1 MKKIIVTIAALLMML
16 LPVLLL
22 AQDESAATQECK
34 KMIVIK
40 NGDST
45 KILNGLN
52 NLEDCASTTD
62 CKKILIAKNM
72 TDTSDLEDLKQLK
85 LEISDI
91 TNSEAADAADAPFFG
106 IYPAELDF
114 PKAQAL
120 NYPYS
125 YGVLITGVVP
135 NSPAYQYRLVEDD
148 VIMEIG
154 GKKAM
159 NLKEFDKL
167 KSAYRAGDAVVL
179 TIFRA
184 GEEKRI
190 DFVFGTREVKEI
202 SIPGKP
208 GEKIMKKKLSPGYGG
223 GTWIPMWVQ
232 VEMEDVNT
240 LITSLGF
247 DEKLSEDG
255 LLTQGLGGKGNVGK
269 GWFIGGQLGWYN
281 NAKKTDDTANPGYTN
296 YMSYDMAMGGVTLD
310 KRIPITKN
318 IITSMGVMLGG
329 ASHSV
334 ELMHTNGDYNW
345 PEAGNTTTDI
355 MDGNTY
361 AKMSRGYLL
370 VQPRAEVM
378 VRILSW
384 LGIRG
389 EVGYMYGYAPR
400 NGWTVQHMDTET
412 FELSGAPD
420 TPYQGLTVS
429 VGPWFGF

>member
-1 MKKIIVTIAALLMML
+1 MKKITVTIAALLVCVMPL
-16 LPVLLL
+16 L
-22 AQDESAATQECK
+22 
-34 KMIVIK
+34 
-40 NGDST
+40 
-45 KILNGLN
+45 
-52 NLEDCASTTD
+52 
-62 CKKILIAKNM
+62 LIAKNEGATTQERQKIIITKNM
-72 TDTSDLEDLKQLK
+72 TVSSDLKDLQELDKELQTINV
-85 LEISDI
+85 EI
-91 TNSEAADAADAPFFG
+91 NKGEKENEAADAPFFG
-106 IYPAELDF
+106 IYPADLDF
-114 PKAQAL
+114 PKAQEL
-120 NYPYS
+120 NYPNS

-135 NSPAYQYRLVEDD
+135 ESPAYQYRLVEDD

-154 GKKAM
+154 GKKAL

-167 KSAYRAGDAVVL
+167 KSAYRAGDAVTL

-190 DFVFGTREVKEI
+190 DFVFGTREQKEVT
-202 SIPGKP
+202 IPGETPKH
-208 GEKIMKKKLSPGYGG
+208 KKLSPGYGG

-232 VEMEDVNT
+232 TDMEDVNA
-240 LITSLGF
+240 LVQSIGF
-247 DEKLSEDG
+247 EKLPEDG

-269 GWFIGGQLGWYN
+269 GWFLGGQIGWYN
-281 NAKKTDDTANPGYTN
+281 TAKKTDDTATPNYTN
-296 YMSYDMAMGGVTLD
+296 YMNYDMTVGGVTLD

-318 IITSMGVMLGG
+318 IITSLGVMLGG

-345 PEAGNTTTDI
+345 PAAGSTTTDI

-400 NGWTVQHMDTET
+400 NGWTVQHMETET

-420 TPYQGLTVS
+420 TPYKGMSVT